1 MKQDIEW
8 HETCMCKCRL
18 DSSVCNNKQRW
29 NDDKCRCECNELID
43 QVVCD
48 GGFIWNRS
56 NCECKHDKWC
66 DVGKYLDYENCRWR
80 KKLVDKLVEEWTE
93 NVGGE
98 KLAKITSDEDENKHK
113 CSYCTL

>member
-1 MKQDIEW
+1 MI
-8 HETCMCKCRL
+8 
-18 DSSVCNNKQRW
+18 
-29 NDDKCRCECNELID
+29 DK
-43 QVVCD
+43 VVCD

-56 NCECKHDKWC
+56 NCECKYDKWC

-98 KLAKITSDEDENKHK
+98 KLAKITSDEMKISINAVILHRKL
-113 CSYCTL
+113 CYF